1 MKRDMKSHE
10 IGRNDPCPCGSGKK
24 YKKCCMN
31 RINLDGEPM
40 ASIPVKVMKQFQER
54 QRKENKRI
62 SEFGQVRPGIG
73 TDFKGYKVVA
83 VGSRV
88 FLSKKWKYFPDF
100 LLEYLPMTLGKEW
113 HKVEFLKSPEEQH
126 PITQWRKKAYEFT
139 RKRDGQQGVIPSGF
153 LAACLTLAYDLY
165 TVQDN
170 SRLDDELLA
179 RLKHR
184 DQFQGARHE
193 LFAESTCLRAGYTI
207 EHEDETDRSK
217 RHVEF
222 TAIHKATTQRI
233 SVEAKSKHRR
243 GILGSLGKPQ
253 QEKEL
258 NLRFGH
264 LLNDAIKKNPPNP
277 LVIFLDTN
285 LPTAVAEKIF
295 SPSSTNPLIPPRMF
309 MKMLDRIRKKHNGKD
324 PYNLVV
330 FSNHPHHYTREEEI
344 DPTKHLL
351 SIVSKIPIKQVST
364 MQAVIDIHEAANKYG
379 NIPNELPS

>member
-1 MKRDMKSHE
+1 MKNHQ

-24 YKKCCMN
+24 HKKCCLN
-31 RINLDGEPM
+31 KTNLQGKPIVSAPPE
-40 ASIPVKVMKQFQER
+40 IIKQFQER

-100 LLEYLPMTLGKEW
+100 LLEYLLMTLGEKW
-113 HKVEFLKSPEEQH
+113 HKVELLKSPEEQH

-139 RKRDGQQGVIPSGF
+139 RKHDGQQGVIPSGF

-165 TVQDN
+165 TVQNN
-170 SRLDDELLA
+170 SRLDDEILT

-193 LFAESTCLRAGYTI
+193 LFAEATCLRAGYTI
-207 EHEDETDRSK
+207 EQEDEKDK
-217 RHVEF
+217 NKKHVEF
-222 TAIHKATTQRI
+222 TAIHKKTGQRI
-233 SVEAKSKHRR
+233 SIEAKSRHRR
-243 GILGSLGKPQ
+243 GVLGFPGKVQ

-258 NLRFGH
+258 NLRFGN
-264 LLNDAIKKNPPNP
+264 LLNDAMKKNPPNP

-285 LPTAVAEKIF
+285 LPPAVAEPF
-295 SPSSTNPLIPPRMF
+295 FEPTSTNPPIPPKAF
-309 MKMLDRIRKKHNGKD
+309 TKILDRIRKKHNGKD

-351 SIVSKIPIKQVST
+351 SIVSKIPIKQVAT